1 MNRWHLPTIGPSSD
15 KENDRQ
21 PGPDAP
27 RVPTAG
33 RSKPRVLFS
42 EPECRAV
49 VIDLREGEEIGEH
62 TVRERAVINVIAG
75 SIVLESPDET
85 AECAAG
91 TLISLEPGERH
102 AVRALSDARMLL
114 MLAPWP
120 APERSG
126 ATEAARDSRHVPRN
140 AVVASEESK
149 S

>member
-15 KENDRQ
+15 KQQDRQ

-27 RVPTAG
+27 RVPTTG

-62 TVRERAVINVIAG
+62 TVRERAVIQVVAG
-75 SIVLESPDET
+75 SVVLVCPDEI
-85 AECAAG
+85 AECATG

-102 AVRALSDARMLL
+102 SVRALADARLLL

-120 APERSG
+120 ARDRGLEDD
-126 ATEAARDSRHVPRN
+126 ATRDPRHVPRN
-140 AVVASEESK
+140 AVVRSEESAA
-149 S
+149 